1 MKLRLVPLEGKTARG
16 AIAIIVICSMAFFV
30 SLLDSSAIRSVWRRA
45 QVPGALPTACCGF
58 NNCGCIAENVTMEDC
73 LTMGGYSLQSGFDC
87 GACTPI
93 GVGDCTYCEA
103 SFAPVCGGFCPGG
116 QRCLPGFG
124 CDASD
129 PTLCAEYCECSPI
142 DPGSS
147 SSVQSSSVSSSSFR
161 SSSSSQTSCAPTGG
175 GCPSG
180 FSCTLSLQSDCTCA
194 AMTCSDPDDC
204 CFETGGSC
212 DAGLCGVGSCVR
224 QVPCGF
230 PSSDSSSSSTVSS
243 GFSSTSSILPSSSSA
258 GGVASSSSLGISS
271 SSALPSSSSAAS
283 SSVTSNQSS
292 SSTQSSS
299 ASSVSSS
306 RSSHALSSTSSLS
319 SSASSGQS
327 LSSSIPIQSSTGP
340 VPSSYSSSISIQSS
354 TGTSSRSSSRSSSS
368 SSSAGTSM
376 RSSSSSSVHCD
387 ACTLGGGCALCGG
400 AGEVCAVLTDGGTFG
415 GGGYECFNLPGNHPE
430 FTICDCGGSFSSA
443 SSSVPV
449 CPGDLCSGPYDPNGD
464 DVCASYDLICEELSE
479 PPCARCIGGS
489 FSSIIVQSSAAS
501 ANCPGDL
508 CSGPYD
514 PNGDTVCASNGL
526 LCEELS
532 EPPCA
537 RCVETSAS
545 SSSTSSVAPR
555 CGDGFLDPGE
565 ECDDGNPRNGDYCS
579 VLCRWEGLERC
590 ANNIIEPPEQCDDG
604 NTRDGDGCSRFC
616 RTEQIL
622 GGPLCGDGLLDPGE
636 ECDDGNTGPE
646 DGCDAWCRWEGFNRC
661 GNHILEWGEQCDD
674 GNLFNSDGC
683 STLCQREQTAPLSS
697 CGDGRRAKT
706 EQCDDGNPLDG
717 DGCDRGC
724 RIESFSAAAALLC
737 GDGLRDVGEEC
748 DDGNLSNG
756 DGCSS
761 HCLFEQGRCGDS
773 TVQRALGEQCEPSLH
788 NASLPHCGDIVLDP
802 VEFCDDGNLL
812 RGDGCDEYCRRE
824 SDLFPQYSSTSSL
837 PSLRPAASLTR
848 PSHQAHPPPFATLQ
862 TFEPWR
868 RGPTVRVPPHAPAGE
883 TGPAA
888 MAVMAAGAAAGLG
901 GMRGRRNT

>member
-1 MKLRLVPLEGKTARG
+1 MG
-16 AIAIIVICSMAFFV
+16 
-30 SLLDSSAIRSVWRRA
+30 SSA
-45 QVPGALPTACCGF
+45 
-58 NNCGCIAENVTMEDC
+58 
-73 LTMGGYSLQSGFDC
+73 
-87 GACTPI
+87 
-93 GVGDCTYCEA
+93 
-103 SFAPVCGGFCPGG
+103 
-116 QRCLPGFG
+116 
-124 CDASD
+124 
-129 PTLCAEYCECSPI
+129 
-142 DPGSS
+142 
-147 SSVQSSSVSSSSFR
+147 
-161 SSSSSQTSCAPTGG
+161 
-175 GCPSG
+175 
-180 FSCTLSLQSDCTCA
+180 
-194 AMTCSDPDDC
+194 
-204 CFETGGSC
+204 
-212 DAGLCGVGSCVR
+212 
-224 QVPCGF
+224 
-230 PSSDSSSSSTVSS
+230 
-243 GFSSTSSILPSSSSA
+243 
-258 GGVASSSSLGISS
+258 
-271 SSALPSSSSAAS
+271 
-283 SSVTSNQSS
+283 
-292 SSTQSSS
+292 SSTQS
-299 ASSVSSS
+299 
-306 RSSHALSSTSSLS
+306 H
-319 SSASSGQS
+319 
-327 LSSSIPIQSSTGP
+327 SSSIPIQSSSGS
-340 VPSSYSSSISIQSS
+340 VPSSYSSGISIQSS
-354 TGTSSRSSSRSSSS
+354 VGTSSFRSLASSRSSSS
-368 SSSAGTSM
+368 STGYCGNGVLDPIEDSQCEPSIGYDKCFFYGFVCDVSTCRCTPSSTSSSY
-376 RSSSSSSVHCD
+376 SSSS
-387 ACTLGGGCALCGG
+387 
-400 AGEVCAVLTDGGTFG
+400 
-415 GGGYECFNLPGNHPE
+415 
-430 FTICDCGGSFSSA
+430 
-443 SSSVPV
+443 

-464 DVCASYDLICEELSE
+464 EICASIGLSCEELSE

-489 FSSIIVQSSAAS
+489 SSSIIVQSSATS
-501 ANCPGDL
+501 TSSTSSTLCPGDL

-514 PNGDTVCASNGL
+514 PNGDSVCASYGL

-537 RCVETSAS
+537 RCIGGS
-545 SSSTSSVAPR
+545 SSSIIIVQSSATSTSSSPTSPGCGNGLLDAGEECDDSNWNDGDGCDDLCRIETGPWCGNDVLDLGEQCDDGNWDDGDGCSRFCRDEATLAPR

-788 NASLPHCGDIVLDP
+788 NASLPYGCTSTCRFLHRECGNGIPNLGEECDSGPLNSNLPDAPCRPDCSLPHCGDIVLDP

-848 PSHQAHPPPFATLQ
+848 TSDQAHPPLFATLQ

-868 RGPTVRVPPHAPAGE
+868 RGSTVRVPTHAPAGE

-888 MAVMAAGAAAGLG
+888 MAVMAAGAAAGLAW
-901 GMRGRRNT
+901 MRRRRKP

>member
-479 PPCARCIGGS
+479 PPCARC
-489 FSSIIVQSSAAS
+489 
-501 ANCPGDL
+501 
-508 CSGPYD
+508 
-514 PNGDTVCASNGL
+514 
-526 LCEELS
+526 
-532 EPPCA
+532 
-537 RCVETSAS
+537 VETSAS
-545 SSSTSSVAPR
+545 SSSTSSIAPR

-622 GGPLCGDGLLDPGE
+622 GGPLCGDGLLDAGE
-636 ECDDGNTGPE
+636 ECDDGNTGSG
-646 DGCDAWCRWEGFNRC
+646 DGCDAWCRWEGLNRC
-661 GNHILEWGEQCDD
+661 GNSIIEWGEQCDD

-683 STLCQREQTAPLSS
+683 STLCQWEQTAPLSS

-706 EQCDDGNPLDG
+706 EQCDDGNSADG

-724 RIESFSAAAALLC
+724 RIESFSVAAAALLC
-737 GDGLRDVGEEC
+737 GDGLSDVGEEG

-788 NASLPHCGDIVLDP
+788 NASLPYGCTSTCRFLHRECGNGIPNLGEECDSGPLNSNLPDAPCRPDCSLPHCGDIVLDP

-848 PSHQAHPPPFATLQ
+848 TSDQAHPPLFATLQ

-868 RGPTVRVPPHAPAGE
+868 RGSTVRVPTHAPAGE

-888 MAVMAAGAAAGLG
+888 MAVMAAGAAAGLAW
-901 GMRGRRNT
+901 MRRRRKT